1 MDELSDQALADF
13 VSIALEALR
22 NEEDVVKGGMR
33 AARQEHN
40 FYVETATRQPRHLGL
55 ASVREEGAGWAI
67 FRALL
72 RSRYPSKH
80 AVEVLWEEQ
89 YQTGREA
96 RADFLF
102 RTRDANG
109 SLRLLGCAELKW
121 AAYPERV
128 LRQDAEKMC
137 TNCQDAQIRKF
148 VLVYGVEAEGAP
160 PFSAMLG
167 ALKRVGLRTRP
178 EWHGPPSDPEDLYLA
193 LAEVSGDSH
202 DAQKV

>member
-1 MDELSDQALADF
+1 MDALRDQALADF
-13 VSIALEALR
+13 VSIAVEALR

-40 FYVETATRQPRHLGL
+40 FYVGHLGL

-67 FRALL
+67 FRGLL

-89 YQTGREA
+89 YQAGRGA

-102 RTRDANG
+102 RTRDSNG
-109 SLRLLGCAELKW
+109 NLRLIACAELKW

-137 TNCQDAQIRKF
+137 TNCPDAQIRKF

-160 PFSAMLG
+160 TFPAILG

-178 EWHGPPSDPEDLYLA
+178 EWHGPPGDPGALYLV
-193 LAEVSGDSH
+193 LAEVSGDSD
-202 DAQKV
+202 DAQEV